1 MENRQNMHSQKRR
14 ELTED
19 STQFLITSAGEP
31 VVSANTN
38 DSELVDSDEQ
48 NVEVVEAASI
58 DESLVESSSETSA
71 VETNEENDLNPNQA
85 LGSYLR
91 HEREAQNTAIADI
104 AKTTKIPKASL
115 LALEDGRFSDLP
127 GDVFV
132 RGFLRS
138 YARCLKLNGDEVIR
152 RYAQCGLCPAPV
164 SSDMADSLLAPNE
177 RRARSFGGTSTK
189 EAASTAPAVA
199 KKSKSA
205 SLAEV
210 TKSSKKRVSKVIKDA
225 FDLARSPS
233 ETSAPDADKSSDLS
247 SSSHK
252 IEVVDMSSDTA
263 IEAPAEEK
271 RVRVFVPPALNFG
284 EERASRGPLTLGVII
299 LVIVATLTM
308 SYLLQRPGTSTEGFT
323 QLDQES
329 LQQDSESAPLLG
341 PVQLG

>member
-58 DESLVESSSETSA
+58 DESLVESSSEPSA
-71 VETNEENDLNPNQA
+71 VETNEENDRNPNQA

-177 RRARSFGGTSTK
+177 RRARSFSGTSGQ
-189 EAASTAPAVA
+189 EAAAPAA
-199 KKSKSA
+199 KKSKSV

-233 ETSAPDADKSSDLS
+233 ETSTPDADKSSDLS

-252 IEVVDMSSDTA
+252 IEVVDMSSDTV
-263 IEAPAEEK
+263 IETLEAPAEEK
-271 RVRVFVPPALNFG
+271 RVRVFVPPALNFV

-329 LQQDSESAPLLG
+329 LQQDSESALLLG